1 MNGKWHQVREKWL
14 AFWNQYNRKQK
25 MVLASAAVLLLIAVI
40 VLTYVFTRTEYETAF
55 QNLDGTDAAA
65 IMEYLDKAGIPYR
78 LGDGGTTIS
87 VPSAVAD
94 RVRVDVG
101 AQGLVQNGSIGFAEI
116 SKSSSALGT
125 TDQEFAVKYR
135 NMLNGEIQQLL
146 QGMEGIQKAK
156 VLVTLPE
163 ESVFLNEKD
172 RERALATVQLT
183 FKPGYRPTQEQIDSY
198 FNLVKTS
205 VPNLEIEDIT
215 ITSQYEELQPSAR
228 LTGESGAGSSAIDT
242 QLEIRRK
249 FENDVKRNIQTFL
262 GRIVGMENMVVS
274 VFASLNFD
282 RRTTQEQLVRPLDNN
297 DNRGIVVSEQTT
309 SSMHSGTEGQAGGI
323 VGTGA
328 TDIPNYPAAG
338 AGSTTTSEE
347 MSSTINYDYNRIINN
362 IEYGPYRVRDLSI
375 SVAIDSSAVTPESLE
390 SIRQMLIQNVRT
402 QLAESGLD
410 LSDEEMARRV
420 SVISQAFNGSTGGT
434 SRPLAAWWPVAAG
447 ALVAAA
453 GGTAAYV
460 VYRRRKEAERLAA
473 ELEAAAAREEP
484 PSLDLENIRNE
495 NQVRRQLENLA
506 KNKPEDFVNLL
517 RTWLVDE

>member
-1 MNGKWHQVREKWL
+1 MKGKWLQVRDKWL

-25 MVLASAAVLLLIAVI
+25 TVLASAAALLLITVI
-40 VLTYVFTRTEYETAF
+40 VLTYLFTRTEYEVAF
-55 QNLDGTDAAA
+55 QNLDGRDAAA
-65 IMEYLDKAGIPYR
+65 IMEYLDGAGIPYK
-78 LGDGGTTIS
+78 LGEGGKTIS

-116 SKSSSALGT
+116 NESASALGT
-125 TDQEFAVKYR
+125 TDKEFAVKYR

-146 QGMEGIQKAK
+146 QGMEGVERAK

-163 ESVFLNEKD
+163 ESVFLNDED

-183 FKPGYRPTQEQIDSY
+183 LKPGFRPTQEQIDSY

-205 VPNLEIEDIT
+205 VPNLHIEDIT
-215 ITSQYEELQPSAR
+215 ITSQYEELQPSAH
-228 LTGESGAGSSAIDT
+228 LLGESGAGHAAIDT

-249 FENDVKRNIQTFL
+249 FENDLKRNIQTFL

-274 VFASLNFD
+274 VVAALNFD
-282 RRTTQEQLVRPLDNN
+282 RKTTQEQLVQPLENN
-297 DNRGIVVSEQTT
+297 DNRGIVVSEQST
-309 SSMHSGTEGQAGGI
+309 SRIQSGTDGQPGGV

-328 TDIPNYPAAG
+328 TEIPNYPAPG
-338 AGSTTTSEE
+338 GGSSSTSEE
-347 MSSTINYDYNRIINN
+347 TSSTINYDYNRIINN
-362 IEYGPYRVRDLSI
+362 IEYGPYKVRDLSV
-375 SVAIDSSAVTPESLE
+375 SVAIDSDAVTPEALE
-390 SIRQMLIQNVRT
+390 NIRQMLIQNVRT

-420 SVISQAFNGSTGGT
+420 SVITQAFNDMTGEE
-434 SRPLAAWWPVAAG
+434 SHPLAAWWPAAVALLLAAG
-447 ALVAAA
+447 A
-453 GGTAAYV
+453 GTAAYV
-460 VYRRRKEAERLAA
+460 VYRRRRAERLAA
-473 ELEAAAAREEP
+473 EMEAAAAREEP